1 MIKIITALANPILN
15 ERLKEEK
22 EIKVIGNDIFYQE
35 GILEIL
41 EKEKSID
48 YIIMSELL
56 EGKLE
61 IKKLLEKI
69 IEKNQEI
76 KIILF
81 LQEKNKEK
89 ENEFYRNGI
98 YQIYYHN
105 QIEVKEIIQQIKN
118 ENKNQEKEEV
128 KILKEKNKILEE
140 EIKLLKENEI
150 INAEKIKDKKI
161 ISILGTGGVGKSII
175 TINLA
180 NVLKEKIGKVLI
192 IDFDI
197 LNNSL
202 HTILGVTQYPE
213 KIKKKIEKNNFMKI
227 NIKELIIKINK
238 KIDLISGLNLIFDRN
253 YKISSKKINDILEE
267 LKKEYSYII
276 IDTSAECFFEYTKE
290 IMENSDICLFL
301 TEANLV
307 EIKKAKN
314 WLNIYTNEWKI
325 EKNKIHILIN
335 KYQEDGIA
343 DNILKNIFSGYNI
356 IGKIKLNKKYNLL
369 INTNYQKKYFDENIK
384 KEYEIISKKII
395 QLKSHSIKNKIRNWI
410 GIKSRVVK

>member
-15 ERLKEEK
+15 ERLKQEK
-22 EIKVIGNDIFYQE
+22 GIQVIGNDIFYQE

-41 EKEKSID
+41 EKEKNMD

-69 IEKNQEI
+69 MEKNQKI

-81 LQEKNKEK
+81 MQEKNKEK
-89 ENEFYRNGI
+89 ENELYREGI
-98 YQIYYHN
+98 YKIYYHN
-105 QIEVKEIIQQIKN
+105 KIEVKDIIQQI
-118 ENKNQEKEEV
+118 NKNKEKEEV
-128 KILKEKNKILEE
+128 KILKEKNKMLEE

-150 INAEKIKDKKI
+150 INTEDKKI
-161 ISILGTGGVGKSII
+161 ISILGSGGVGKSII

-180 NVLKEKIGKVLI
+180 NVLKEKNGKVLI

-202 HTILGVTQYPE
+202 HTILGVTKYPE

-301 TEANLV
+301 TEGNLV

-325 EKNKIHILIN
+325 IKNKIHILIN
-335 KYQEDGIA
+335 KYQEDGIE

-356 IGKIKLNKKYNLL
+356 MGKIKLNKKYNLL
-369 INTNYQKKYFDENIK
+369 INTNYQKKYFDEDIK

-395 QLKSHSIKNKIRNWI
+395 QLKNHPLKKKKKNLI

>member
-15 ERLKEEK
+15 ERLKQEK
-22 EIKVIGNDIFYQE
+22 GIQVIGNDIFYQE

-41 EKEKSID
+41 EKEKNMD

-69 IEKNQEI
+69 MEKNQKI

-81 LQEKNKEK
+81 MQEKNKEK
-89 ENEFYRNGI
+89 ENELYREGI
-98 YQIYYHN
+98 YKIYYHN
-105 QIEVKEIIQQIKN
+105 QIEVKDIILQI
-118 ENKNQEKEEV
+118 NKNKEKEEV
-128 KILKEKNKILEE
+128 KILKEKNKMLEE

-150 INAEKIKDKKI
+150 INTEDKKI
-161 ISILGTGGVGKSII
+161 ISILGSGGVGKSII

-180 NVLKEKIGKVLI
+180 NVLKEKKGKILI

-202 HTILGVTQYPE
+202 HTILGVTKYPE
-213 KIKKKIEKNNFMKI
+213 KIKKKIERNNFMKI

-325 EKNKIHILIN
+325 IKNKIHILIN
-335 KYQEDGIA
+335 KYQEEGIE

-356 IGKIKLNKKYNLL
+356 MGKIKLNKKYNLL
-369 INTNYQKKYFDENIK
+369 INTNYQKKYFDEDIK

-395 QLKSHSIKNKIRNWI
+395 QLKNHPLKNKIKNLI

>member
-15 ERLKEEK
+15 ERLKQEK
-22 EIKVIGNDIFYQE
+22 GIQVIGNDIFYQE

-41 EKEKSID
+41 EKEKNMD

-69 IEKNQEI
+69 MEKNQKI

-81 LQEKNKEK
+81 MQEKNKEK
-89 ENEFYRNGI
+89 ENELYREGI
-98 YQIYYHN
+98 YKIYYHN
-105 QIEVKEIIQQIKN
+105 QIEVKDIIQQI
-118 ENKNQEKEEV
+118 NKNKEKEEV

-150 INAEKIKDKKI
+150 INTENKKI
-161 ISILGTGGVGKSII
+161 ISILGSGGVGKSII

-180 NVLKEKIGKVLI
+180 NILKEKNGKVLI

-202 HTILGVTQYPE
+202 HTILGVTKYPE

-325 EKNKIHILIN
+325 IKNKIHILIN
-335 KYQEDGIA
+335 KYQEDGIE

-356 IGKIKLNKKYNLL
+356 MGKIKLNKKYNLL
-369 INTNYQKKYFDENIK
+369 INTNYQKKYFDEDTK

-395 QLKSHSIKNKIRNWI
+395 QLKNHPLKNKIKNLI

>member
-22 EIKVIGNDIFYQE
+22 EIQVIGNDIFYQE

-41 EKEKSID
+41 EKEKNIQ

-61 IKKLLEKI
+61 IKKLIEKI
-69 IEKNQEI
+69 MEKNQKI

-89 ENEFYRNGI
+89 ENELYRKGI
-98 YQIYYHN
+98 YRIYYHN
-105 QIEVKEIIQQIKN
+105 QIEIKEMIQQIKDN
-118 ENKNQEKEEV
+118 NSNQEKEEI
-128 KILKEKNKILEE
+128 KILKEKNKLLEE
-140 EIKLLKENEI
+140 EIKSLKENEI
-150 INAEKIKDKKI
+150 INIENKKI

-175 TINLA
+175 SINLA
-180 NVLKEKIGKVLI
+180 NVLKEKNRKILI

-238 KIDLISGLNLIFDRN
+238 KIDLISGLNLIFDRD
-253 YKISSKKINDILEE
+253 YKISSKKINSILEE

-276 IDTSAECFFEYTKE
+276 IDTSAE
-290 IMENSDICLFL
+290 
-301 TEANLV
+301 
-307 EIKKAKN
+307 
-314 WLNIYTNEWKI
+314 
-325 EKNKIHILIN
+325 
-335 KYQEDGIA
+335 
-343 DNILKNIFSGYNI
+343 
-356 IGKIKLNKKYNLL
+356 
-369 INTNYQKKYFDENIK
+369 
-384 KEYEIISKKII
+384 
-395 QLKSHSIKNKIRNWI
+395 
-410 GIKSRVVK
+410 

>member
-22 EIKVIGNDIFYQE
+22 EIQVIGNDIFYQE

-41 EKEKSID
+41 EKEKNIQ

-61 IKKLLEKI
+61 IKKLIEKI
-69 IEKNQEI
+69 MEKNQKI

-89 ENEFYRNGI
+89 ENELYREGI
-98 YQIYYHN
+98 YRIYYHN
-105 QIEVKEIIQQIKN
+105 QIEIKEMIQQIKDN
-118 ENKNQEKEEV
+118 NSNQEKEEI
-128 KILKEKNKILEE
+128 KILKEKNKLLEE
-140 EIKLLKENEI
+140 EIKSLKENEI
-150 INAEKIKDKKI
+150 INIENKKI

-175 TINLA
+175 SINLA
-180 NVLKEKIGKVLI
+180 NVLKEKNRKILI

-238 KIDLISGLNLIFDRN
+238 KIDLISGLNLIFDRD
-253 YKISSKKINDILEE
+253 YKISSKKINSILEE

-290 IMENSDICLFL
+290 IMKNSDICLFL
-301 TEANLV
+301 IEANLV

-325 EKNKIHILIN
+325 TKNKIHILIN

-343 DNILKNIFSGYNI
+343 DNILKNIFSEYNI

-395 QLKSHSIKNKIRNWI
+395 QLKNHPFKNKIKNWI
-410 GIKSRVVK
+410 GIKNRVVK

>member
-15 ERLKEEK
+15 ERLKQEK
-22 EIKVIGNDIFYQE
+22 GIQVIGNDIFYQE

-41 EKEKSID
+41 EKEKNMD

-69 IEKNQEI
+69 MEKNQKI

-81 LQEKNKEK
+81 MQEKNKEK
-89 ENEFYRNGI
+89 ENELYREGI
-98 YQIYYHN
+98 YKIYYHN
-105 QIEVKEIIQQIKN
+105 QIEVKDIIQQI
-118 ENKNQEKEEV
+118 NKNKEKEEV

-150 INAEKIKDKKI
+150 INTENKKI
-161 ISILGTGGVGKSII
+161 ISILGSGGVGKSII

-180 NVLKEKIGKVLI
+180 NILKEKNGKVLI

-202 HTILGVTQYPE
+202 HTILGVTKYPE

-325 EKNKIHILIN
+325 IKNKIHILIN
-335 KYQEDGIA
+335 KYQEDGIE

-356 IGKIKLNKKYNLL
+356 MGKIKLNKKYNLL
-369 INTNYQKKYFDENIK
+369 INTNYQKKYFDEDIK

-395 QLKSHSIKNKIRNWI
+395 QLKNHPLKNKIKNLI

>member
-15 ERLKEEK
+15 ERLKQEK
-22 EIKVIGNDIFYQE
+22 GIQVIGNDIFYQE

-41 EKEKSID
+41 EKEKNMD

-69 IEKNQEI
+69 MEKNQKI

-81 LQEKNKEK
+81 MQEKNKEK
-89 ENEFYRNGI
+89 ENELYREGI
-98 YQIYYHN
+98 YKIYYHN
-105 QIEVKEIIQQIKN
+105 QIEVKDIILQI
-118 ENKNQEKEEV
+118 NKNKEKEEV
-128 KILKEKNKILEE
+128 KILKEKNKMLEE

-150 INAEKIKDKKI
+150 INTEDKKI
-161 ISILGTGGVGKSII
+161 ISILGSGGVGKSII

-180 NVLKEKIGKVLI
+180 NVLKEKKGKVLI

-202 HTILGVTQYPE
+202 HTILGVTKYPE
-213 KIKKKIEKNNFMKI
+213 KIKKKIERNNFMKI

-325 EKNKIHILIN
+325 IKNKIHILIN
-335 KYQEDGIA
+335 KYQEEGIE

-356 IGKIKLNKKYNLL
+356 MGKIKLNKKYNLL
-369 INTNYQKKYFDENIK
+369 INTNYQKKYFDEDIK

-395 QLKSHSIKNKIRNWI
+395 QLKNHPLKNKIKNLI

>member
-15 ERLKEEK
+15 ERLKQEK
-22 EIKVIGNDIFYQE
+22 GIQVIGNDIFYQE

-41 EKEKSID
+41 EKEKNMD

-69 IEKNQEI
+69 MEKNQKI

-81 LQEKNKEK
+81 MQEKNKEK
-89 ENEFYRNGI
+89 ENELYREGI
-98 YQIYYHN
+98 YKIYYHN
-105 QIEVKEIIQQIKN
+105 QIEVKDIIQQI
-118 ENKNQEKEEV
+118 NKNKEKEEV
-128 KILKEKNKILEE
+128 KILKEKNKMLEE

-150 INAEKIKDKKI
+150 INTEDKKI
-161 ISILGTGGVGKSII
+161 ISILGSGGVGKSII

-180 NVLKEKIGKVLI
+180 NVLKEKNGKVLI

-202 HTILGVTQYPE
+202 HTILGVTKYPE

-356 IGKIKLNKKYNLL
+356 MGKIKLNKKYNLL
-369 INTNYQKKYFDENIK
+369 INTNYQKKYFDEDIK

-395 QLKSHSIKNKIRNWI
+395 QLKNHPLKNKIKNLI

>member
-15 ERLKEEK
+15 ERLKQEK
-22 EIKVIGNDIFYQE
+22 GIQVIGNDIFYQE

-41 EKEKSID
+41 EKEKNMD

-69 IEKNQEI
+69 MEKNQKI

-81 LQEKNKEK
+81 MQEKNKEK
-89 ENEFYRNGI
+89 ENELYREGI
-98 YQIYYHN
+98 YKIYYHN
-105 QIEVKEIIQQIKN
+105 QIEVKDIIQQI
-118 ENKNQEKEEV
+118 NKNKEKEEV

-150 INAEKIKDKKI
+150 INTEDKKI
-161 ISILGTGGVGKSII
+161 ISILGSGGVGKSII

-227 NIKELIIKINK
+227 NIKELIKKINK

-356 IGKIKLNKKYNLL
+356 MGKIKLNKKYNLL
-369 INTNYQKKYFDENIK
+369 INTNYQKKYFDEDIK

-395 QLKSHSIKNKIRNWI
+395 QLKNHPLKNKIKNLI

>member
-15 ERLKEEK
+15 ERLKQEK
-22 EIKVIGNDIFYQE
+22 GIQVIGNDIFYQE

-41 EKEKSID
+41 EKEKNMD

-69 IEKNQEI
+69 MEKNQKI

-81 LQEKNKEK
+81 MQEKNKEK
-89 ENEFYRNGI
+89 ENELYREGI
-98 YQIYYHN
+98 YKIYYHN
-105 QIEVKEIIQQIKN
+105 QIEVKDIILQI
-118 ENKNQEKEEV
+118 NKNKEKEEV
-128 KILKEKNKILEE
+128 KILKEKNKMLEE

-150 INAEKIKDKKI
+150 INTEDKKI
-161 ISILGTGGVGKSII
+161 ISILGSGGVGKSII

-180 NVLKEKIGKVLI
+180 NVLKEKKGKILI

-202 HTILGVTQYPE
+202 HTILGVTKYPE
-213 KIKKKIEKNNFMKI
+213 KIKKKIERNNFMKI

-325 EKNKIHILIN
+325 IKNKINILIN
-335 KYQEDGIA
+335 KYQEEGIE

-356 IGKIKLNKKYNLL
+356 MGKIKLNKKYNLL
-369 INTNYQKKYFDENIK
+369 INTNYQKKYFDEDIK

-395 QLKSHSIKNKIRNWI
+395 QLKNHPLKNKIKNLI

>member
-22 EIKVIGNDIFYQE
+22 EIQVIGNDIFYQE

-41 EKEKSID
+41 EKEKNIQ

-61 IKKLLEKI
+61 IKKLIEKI
-69 IEKNQEI
+69 MEKNQKI

-89 ENEFYRNGI
+89 ENELYRKGI
-98 YQIYYHN
+98 YRIYYHN
-105 QIEVKEIIQQIKN
+105 QIEIKEMIQQIKDN
-118 ENKNQEKEEV
+118 NSNQEKEEI
-128 KILKEKNKILEE
+128 KILKEKNKLLEE
-140 EIKLLKENEI
+140 EIKSLKENEI
-150 INAEKIKDKKI
+150 INIENKKI

-175 TINLA
+175 SINLA
-180 NVLKEKIGKVLI
+180 NVLKEKNRKILI

-238 KIDLISGLNLIFDRN
+238 KIDLISGLNLIFDRD
-253 YKISSKKINDILEE
+253 YKISSKKINSILEE

-290 IMENSDICLFL
+290 IMKNSDICLFL
-301 TEANLV
+301 IEANLV

-325 EKNKIHILIN
+325 TKNKIHILIN

-343 DNILKNIFSGYNI
+343 DNILKNIFSEYNI

-395 QLKSHSIKNKIRNWI
+395 QLKNHPFKNKIKNWI
-410 GIKSRVVK
+410 GIKNRVVK

>member
-15 ERLKEEK
+15 ERLKQEK
-22 EIKVIGNDIFYQE
+22 GIQVIGNDIFYQE

-41 EKEKSID
+41 EKEKNMD

-69 IEKNQEI
+69 MEKNQKI

-81 LQEKNKEK
+81 MQEKNKEK
-89 ENEFYRNGI
+89 ENELYREGI
-98 YQIYYHN
+98 YKIYYHN
-105 QIEVKEIIQQIKN
+105 QIEVKDIIQQI
-118 ENKNQEKEEV
+118 NKNKEKEEV
-128 KILKEKNKILEE
+128 KILKEKNKMLEE

-150 INAEKIKDKKI
+150 INTEDKKI
-161 ISILGTGGVGKSII
+161 ISILGSGGVGKSII

-180 NVLKEKIGKVLI
+180 NVLKEKNGKVLI

-202 HTILGVTQYPE
+202 HTILGVTKYPE

-301 TEANLV
+301 TEGNLV

-325 EKNKIHILIN
+325 IKNKIHILIN
-335 KYQEDGIA
+335 KYQEDGIE

-356 IGKIKLNKKYNLL
+356 MGKIKLNKKYNLL
-369 INTNYQKKYFDENIK
+369 INTNYQKKYFDEDIK

-395 QLKSHSIKNKIRNWI
+395 QLKNHPLKNKIKNLI

>member
-15 ERLKEEK
+15 ERLKQEK
-22 EIKVIGNDIFYQE
+22 GIQVIGNDIFYQE

-41 EKEKSID
+41 EKEKNMD

-69 IEKNQEI
+69 MEKNQKI

-81 LQEKNKEK
+81 MQEKNKEK
-89 ENEFYRNGI
+89 ENELYREGI
-98 YQIYYHN
+98 YKIYYHN
-105 QIEVKEIIQQIKN
+105 QIEVKDIILQI
-118 ENKNQEKEEV
+118 NKNKEKEEV
-128 KILKEKNKILEE
+128 KILKEKNKMLEE

-150 INAEKIKDKKI
+150 INTEDKKI
-161 ISILGTGGVGKSII
+161 ISILGSGGVGKSII

-180 NVLKEKIGKVLI
+180 NVLKEKKGKILI

-202 HTILGVTQYPE
+202 HTILGVTKYPE
-213 KIKKKIEKNNFMKI
+213 KIKKKIERNNFMKI

-325 EKNKIHILIN
+325 IKNKIHILIN
-335 KYQEDGIA
+335 KYQEDGIE

-356 IGKIKLNKKYNLL
+356 MGKIKLNKKYNLL
-369 INTNYQKKYFDENIK
+369 INTNYQKKYFDEDIK

-395 QLKSHSIKNKIRNWI
+395 QLKNHPLKNKIKNLI